1 MARVFTIPVQPNP
14 KRRNQREPKAD
25 PRFLEGQRVLAQ
37 AIKYLAKSDKSGNR
51 AAIELLF
58 EHFESNFR
66 VSDSPL
72 NLGFRL

>member
-1 MARVFTIPVQPNP
+1 MAKVFTIPVQPNP
-14 KRRNQREPKAD
+14 KRRRNQREPNSD
-25 PRFLEGQRVLAQ
+25 RRFLEGQRVLAQ
-37 AIKYLAKSDKSGNR
+37 AIKYLAKSDKTGNR

-72 NLGFRL
+72 QS